1 MVSEEELKKIS
12 SFAKSVGV
20 DFIIDDKGFCV
31 STKEHAEGYW
41 CGHEEEPS
49 NFSDI
54 MKAID
59 GCRKSRKKES

>member
-49 NFSDI
+49 NFLI
-54 MKAID
+54 L
-59 GCRKSRKKES
+59 